1 MNFTFA
7 LAFRH
12 GKAPKGLE
20 LWRMI
25 KEGPAILRPTSVN
38 AHEPLRKVHNVNI
51 EDVCKAY
58 FIWRNGRRCLG
69 LFSPSE
75 RKGTATLAILLEY
88 PEGQHEK
95 LTTEIHGWMKSK
107 FDYRCST
114 ECRPRL

>member
-1 MNFTFA
+1 
-7 LAFRH
+7 
-12 GKAPKGLE
+12 
-20 LWRMI
+20 MI

-114 ECRPRL
+114 ECRPRLN